1 MRPPAP
7 QVRYDIQPYLSR
19 IGKTLLNLIH
29 IDGAF
34 IVQVIEAALLFDL
47 QYRAGGYCH
56 VEERGSREIRE
67 HCPQLW
73 GSLKLHHNTKC
84 WLCPHPTLSV
94 CQSPMKD
101 TMKSKR
107 SGNGREKNFISNFL
121 IFFNQFV
128 WLTGKST
135 ENWAFFA
142 ETLLY
147 CDYCAAVPLSTQR
160 LQSCIVRCET
170 HFARGLNFQVDV
182 AYCAQPHTK
191 EFANNVRAKN
201 GTKLSHN

>member
-101 TMKSKR
+101 TMNSKR
-107 SGNGREKNFISNFL
+107 SGNGREKNL
-121 IFFNQFV
+121 IFYFSPINLYDSLVNQLKIEHFLPRLCSIV
-128 WLTGKST
+128 HLRSPPLNSTTTKLHCPMWNSFCTGS
-135 ENWAFFA
+135 EF
-142 ETLLY
+142 
-147 CDYCAAVPLSTQR
+147 PS
-160 LQSCIVRCET
+160 RCCV
-170 HFARGLNFQVDV
+170 L
-182 AYCAQPHTK
+182 CAQKHTK

>member
-1 MRPPAP
+1 MKHFSFGSKIHPSSKVSNYPIWNYKLSEIFELIFFVFVCMRPPAP

-107 SGNGREKNFISNFL
+107 SGNGREKNFYFL
-121 IFFNQFV
+121 IF
-128 WLTGKST
+128 
-135 ENWAFFA
+135 
-142 ETLLY
+142 
-147 CDYCAAVPLSTQR
+147 
-160 LQSCIVRCET
+160 LQSICMT
-170 HFARGLNFQVDV
+170 HW
-182 AYCAQPHTK
+182 
-191 EFANNVRAKN
+191 
-201 GTKLSHN
+201 